1 MITPRL
7 PRLLLLS
14 SHYRTAPASSAAAV
28 VLPLLKATCRLRS
41 YSTNN
46 TTTIDHAAIEKD
58 LMSRGTRITWDVM
71 HPTNSYLLNVALA
84 AVLPEQCFPHHF
96 CLPYDTTTTTT
107 TTAAA
112 AAAAPPPPGH
122 DRAGNPVPRDEIS
135 VAQWFRGRAPG
146 AASYRLPPGHH
157 LVYFPLQLP
166 GSSLCGD
173 GADPFPSPGPPWT
186 RRLWAG
192 GSLSHLDEDML
203 VLGLGRGGGGGMPAV
218 CAERVESV
226 SVRGV
231 PGAEKV
237 FVELLREYYDE
248 DSFVRRLRPAGARN
262 PIVERRTLVFMRPWK
277 PEDQVLEENKA
288 AASYRFAKRRKT
300 PTFAVTITPT
310 QTLLFQYSALS
321 FNAHAIHLDREHARN
336 VEGHRDLLVQ
346 GPLSLTIMMAVL
358 GAHRR
363 VSSVTYRHIAP
374 LYVGEP
380 MTVCARRLDDPPE
393 GPRLQPGNPDREKW
407 EVWIEN
413 PDGALCVR
421 ASAETTRSRNPD
433 AEKKWS

>member
-14 SHYRTAPASSAAAV
+14 SHYRTAPAAV

-41 YSTNN
+41 YST
-46 TTTIDHAAIEKD
+46 TTTTTPIDHAAIEKA

-96 CLPYDTTTTTT
+96 CLPYDTTTATTTTT
-107 TTAAA
+107 TTAA
-112 AAAAPPPPGH
+112 PPPSSGH
-122 DRAGNPVPRDEIS
+122 NRVGNPVPRDEIS
-135 VAQWFRGRAPG
+135 VAQWFRGRSPG
-146 AASYRLPPGHH
+146 VASYRLPPGHH

-166 GSSLCGD
+166 GSSLCPD
-173 GADPFPSPGPPWT
+173 GTDPFPSPGAPWT

-192 GSLSHLDEDML
+192 GSLSHLDGDML
-203 VLGLGRGGGGGMPAV
+203 VLGGGPAV

-277 PEDQVLEENKA
+277 PEDQVVEESKA
-288 AASYRFAKRRKT
+288 AAGFRFAKRRKT
-300 PTFAVTITPT
+300 PTFAVTVTPT

-321 FNAHAIHLDREHARN
+321 FNAHAIHLDREHARS

-346 GPLSLTIMMAVL
+346 GPLSLTIMLAVL

-380 MTVCARRLDDPPE
+380 MTVCARRLDDPPD
-393 GPRLQPGNPDREKW
+393 GPRLQPGNPEREQW

-421 ASAETTRSRNPD
+421 ASVETTRSRNPA
-433 AEKKWS
+433 AEKKW